1 MSFAALM
8 TLTVIEVVVLV
19 VVLAVF
25 LMLLTSRLQS
35 VADHLAKVAW
45 GVRAVETE
53 VGAIGP
59 AVTKVNELLAE
70 LTEEL
75 LPGVAARAEEL
86 AGAPDARVVR
96 HDGDGGPR

>member
-19 VVLAVF
+19 VVLAGF
-25 LMLLTSRLQS
+25 LIALTQRLQS
-35 VADHLAKVAW
+35 IADHLAKVAW

-59 AVTKVNELLAE
+59 AVAKVNELLAE
-70 LTEEL
+70 LTEDL

-86 AGAPDARVVR
+86 AGTPDARVVR
-96 HDGDGGPR
+96 HEGDMP